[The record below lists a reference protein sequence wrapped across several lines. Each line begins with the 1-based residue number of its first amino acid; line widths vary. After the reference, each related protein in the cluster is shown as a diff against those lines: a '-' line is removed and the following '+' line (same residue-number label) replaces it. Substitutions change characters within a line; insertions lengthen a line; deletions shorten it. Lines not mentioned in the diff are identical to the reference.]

1 MVLLMAVAV
10 WRMRVTGENPGGDV
24 VRPPVLPSAPK
35 AAPEARAMATAS
47 PAADAGLPKAGQVVA
62 RFGWGAGN
70 GNLGRDRPQEGNPE
84 GPMSVTIDSKGTS
97 SVLDQV
103 NRRVVRVDK
112 AGQRLPSIELP
123 LQAPQDL
130 VVAKDGTTVV
140 MDRLVDKSIALIS
153 PDGVLRG
160 ELPLLGKGLREGG
173 AATGVFTDGDSVYV
187 ERTHGD
193 SVRIGSVAGVKDVE
207 RPEIPGRPAR
217 DGRSYLTAS
226 IASGKV
232 LLTVIDASTR
242 AHRFTRQYSLAG
254 PVSSL
259 VLLDADVRGVV
270 YVGAMVGPEVQVLCV
285 DALDGHPMG
294 TTAVPASASA
304 DEAFRELAVSDDGE
318 ILALLRD
325 EAGAELRRFRCP

>member
-1 MVLLMAVAV
+1 MVVLMGVAL
-10 WRMRVTGENPGGDV
+10 WRIKVTGENPGGEV
-24 VRPPVLPSAPK
+24 VRPPASPTAPKPATEELVKAPSARLDGGTPN
-35 AAPEARAMATAS
+35 
-47 PAADAGLPKAGQVVA
+47 AGQVVA
-62 RFGWGAGN
+62 RFGWGSGDD
-70 GNLGRDRPQEGNPE
+70 NLGRDRPREGNPE
-84 GPMSVTIDSKGTS
+84 GPMSVTIDSKGTT

-103 NRRVVRVDK
+103 NRRVMRVDS
-112 AGQRLPSIELP
+112 AGRRLAPIELP

-130 VVAKDGTTVV
+130 VVARDGTTVV
-140 MDRLVDKSIALIS
+140 KDRLVDKSIALLS
-153 PDGVLRG
+153 PEGVLRG
-160 ELPLLGKGLREGG
+160 ELPLLGKGMPEGG

-193 SVRIGSVAGVKDVE
+193 SVRIGSLAGVKDLE

-226 IASGKV
+226 VASGKV

-242 AHRFTRQYSLAG
+242 AHRFTRQYSLAR
-254 PVSSL
+254 PVTSL
-259 VLLDADVRGVV
+259 VLLDADVHGVV
-270 YVGAMVGPEVQVLCV
+270 YVGAMVGREAVQVVCV

-294 TTAVPASASA
+294 TTSLPASPSA
-304 DEAFRELAVSDDGE
+304 DEAFRELAVSDDGD